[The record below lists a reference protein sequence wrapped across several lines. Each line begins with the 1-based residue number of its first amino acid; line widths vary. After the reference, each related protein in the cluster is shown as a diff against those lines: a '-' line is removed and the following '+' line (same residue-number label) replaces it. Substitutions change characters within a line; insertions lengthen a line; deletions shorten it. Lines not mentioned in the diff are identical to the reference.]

1 MEKAKNQE
9 LVTLDQLFGE
19 SLADSKNFGMNSLS
33 HWLFDKINNNLY
45 NKDNKGDLFNLTED
59 IKDEKGNFDRVM
71 MIRSTDV
78 ADDKVLVFSIKL
90 ASKKH

>member
-1 MEKAKNQE
+1 MGKAKDQE
-9 LVTLDQLFGE
+9 LVTLDQMFGE
-19 SLADSKNFGMNSLS
+19 SLADSKNFGMNQLS
-33 HWLFDKINNNLY
+33 HWFFDKTNNNLY
-45 NKDNKGDLFNLTED
+45 NKDNEGHLFNLTED

-71 MIRSTDV
+71 MVRSTNV